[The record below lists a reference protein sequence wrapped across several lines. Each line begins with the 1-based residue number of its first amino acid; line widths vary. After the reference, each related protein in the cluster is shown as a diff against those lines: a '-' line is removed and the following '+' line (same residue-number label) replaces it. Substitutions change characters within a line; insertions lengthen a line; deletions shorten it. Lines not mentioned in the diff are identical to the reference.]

1 MKPYAPDKLPLEQI
15 NWAQHVPA
23 IGKAHDAIGRYD
35 GMLQS
40 IVNPNLLLS
49 PLTTQEAVLSSK
61 IEESQA
67 TLEEVLEYDAD
78 PSERL
83 EERKYADIMEVV
95 NYRKAIHYATQ
106 RLSTHPISL
115 NFLKQTHAI
124 LLDSVRGRN
133 KNPGEFRRV
142 QNYIGAYGTSIEQAT
157 FVPPSPELVMP
168 SLDNWEK
175 YIHFD
180 EIDVLVQLAIVKAQ
194 FEIIHPFLDGN
205 GRIGRLLIPLFL
217 YAKKTLSSPMFYLSS
232 YLESNREIYYQK
244 LRAVSERKD
253 WDGWISFFLR
263 AIIEQAGVNIT
274 KTRNIQA
281 LYEKAKMQIPEITN
295 SQFAIN
301 ATDALFAAP
310 ILTTASFIK
319 NSGIQKASAVRIISK
334 LRQHGIL
341 MEIRKPKGRRSAR
354 YLFKELFEIVG

>member
-1 MKPYAPDKLPLEQI
+1 MKPYVPDKLPLEQI
-15 NWAQHVPA
+15 NWAQHIPA
-23 IGKAHDAIGRYD
+23 IGKAHAALGRYD

-40 IVNPNLLLS
+40 IVNPNLLLA

-67 TLEEVLEYDAD
+67 TLEDVLEFDAD
-78 PSERL
+78 PTEHI

-95 NYRKAIHYATQ
+95 NYRTSIAYATD

-115 NFLKQTHAI
+115 NLIKKIHAI

-142 QNYIGAYGTSIEQAT
+142 QNYIGALGTGIEQAT
-157 FVPPSPELVMP
+157 FIPPSPNLLMP

-175 YIHFD
+175 YIHCD

-217 YAKKTLSSPMFYLSS
+217 YSKKTLSSPMFYLSS

-244 LRAVSERKD
+244 LRAISEKKD
-253 WDGWISFFLR
+253 WDGWVSFFL
-263 AIIEQAGVNIT
+263 QALIDQAEVNIT
-274 KTRNIQA
+274 KTSKIQA
-281 LYEKAKMQIPEITN
+281 LYERTKMQIPEITN
-295 SQFAIN
+295 SPFAIN

-310 ILTTASFIK
+310 ILTTASFVRD
-319 NSGIQKASAVRIISK
+319 SGIQKATASRIISK
-334 LRQHGIL
+334 VKEHEIIT
-341 MEIRKPKGRRSAR
+341 EIRESRGNKPAR
-354 YLFKELFEIVG
+354 YLFKELFEIIR